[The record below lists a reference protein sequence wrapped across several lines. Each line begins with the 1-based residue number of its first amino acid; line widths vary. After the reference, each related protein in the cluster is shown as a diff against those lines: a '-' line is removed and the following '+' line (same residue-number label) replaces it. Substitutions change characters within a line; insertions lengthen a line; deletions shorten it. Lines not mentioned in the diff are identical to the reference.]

1 MFEEKIEQTVFFTLD
16 RSMPCQWKQQ
26 KFEDTCRKCN
36 SRRRVNQVSS
46 KYWPNVGGLLID
58 MSTDSQST
66 YRLTCWPTCPVTSWL
81 LVNWVLADMSTD
93 QVYPPIVSTDTWP
106 RGAQTSQDLH
116 PLQNYHPCRLGN
128 LAVLDQIVH
137 LTGTIKPLTKNKI
150 SLSILRWS
158 LWIKAGVISGTV
170 HAHACFLL
178 LNQHSVLSFL

>member
-1 MFEEKIEQTVFFTLD
+1 MTCRGMFEEKIEQTVFFTLD

-26 KFEDTCRKCN
+26 KFEDTCRKCK

-81 LVNWVLADMSTD
+81 LVNWVLADMSTN

-106 RGAQTSQDLH
+106 RGARPNFTRS
-116 PLQNYHPCRLGN
+116 
-128 LAVLDQIVH
+128 ASF
-137 LTGTIKPLTKNKI
+137 TKLS
-150 SLSILRWS
+150 SLSFREF
-158 LWIKAGVISGTV
+158 G
-170 HAHACFLL
+170 CFGP
-178 LNQHSVLSFL
+178 NCPFNRY